1 MALVARMLRRSECRR
16 VKAVGIQSSPPFQ
29 QNGGTIEMRTQD
41 FAPLFVLTSALSLP
55 GLVLAQFPYSAW
67 TCETR
72 GNNHWCSP
80 ALIPGEDQ
88 RITWGETPSTPDLT
102 AMSRPVAEDM
112 VTRFE
117 SAFSKIEKIS
127 QNFTDSSPEDANDT
141 KALRE
146 EAHGKA
152 LQAMQSANLSLSDY
166 NQVAAYLGRSFDLRM
181 RVIPSVH

>member
-1 MALVARMLRRSECRR
+1 MRALNFAR
-16 VKAVGIQSSPPFQ
+16 
-29 QNGGTIEMRTQD
+29 
-41 FAPLFVLTSALSLP
+41 LFVLSSALSLP

-72 GNNHWCSP
+72 GDDHWCSP
-80 ALIPGEDQ
+80 AMIPGEDQ
-88 RITWGETPSTPDLT
+88 RITWDETPSTPDLT
-102 AMSRPVAEDM
+102 AMPQPVGEDM

-127 QNFTDSSPEDANDT
+127 QNFTDSLPEDANADDT

-152 LQAMQSANLSLSDY
+152 LQAMESANISLSDY